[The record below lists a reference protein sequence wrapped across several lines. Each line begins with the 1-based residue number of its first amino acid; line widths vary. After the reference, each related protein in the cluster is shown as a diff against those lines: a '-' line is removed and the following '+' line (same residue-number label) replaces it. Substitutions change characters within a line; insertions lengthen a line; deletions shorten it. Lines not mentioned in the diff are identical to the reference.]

1 MRRYFGTD
9 GIRGVAGGPLVNT
22 DFAARLGVAV
32 GAHLKEEGFDGG
44 QVLIGQDG
52 RPSGDELRD
61 ALASG
66 LAAEGFNC
74 ISLGVLPT
82 PAVSFNVRDSD
93 AVLGVSLTASHNPAS
108 DNGFKFFF
116 LAVVRLE
123 TNGKP
128 RSSLGFL

>member
-66 LAAEGFNC
+66 LAAEGFN
-74 ISLGVLPT
+74 
-82 PAVSFNVRDSD
+82 
-93 AVLGVSLTASHNPAS
+93 
-108 DNGFKFFF
+108 
-116 LAVVRLE
+116 
-123 TNGKP
+123 
-128 RSSLGFL
+128 